1 MRALLPDREVRSAGL
16 LESGRPSPGLAV
28 AVGRERG
35 IELDGHRSARL
46 SDEWIE
52 WAELVLV
59 MNRSQASEIEERCR
73 ALSVSPLVEWLGDF
87 DPGPLV
93 RRALRDPFDQD
104 RDVFEAVYARIDACC
119 GSIAGVLE
127 TAP

>member
-1 MRALLPDREVRSAGL
+1 M
-16 LESGRPSPGLAV
+16 

-35 IELDGHRSARL
+35 VELDEHRSTRL

-59 MNRSQASEIEERCR
+59 MNRSQASKIGDRCR
-73 ALSVSPLVEWLGDF
+73 RLGVSPLVEWLGDF

-104 RDVFEAVYARIDACC
+104 REVFEGVYARIDACC
-119 GSIAGVLE
+119 ESIAGVLGR
-127 TAP
+127 AR